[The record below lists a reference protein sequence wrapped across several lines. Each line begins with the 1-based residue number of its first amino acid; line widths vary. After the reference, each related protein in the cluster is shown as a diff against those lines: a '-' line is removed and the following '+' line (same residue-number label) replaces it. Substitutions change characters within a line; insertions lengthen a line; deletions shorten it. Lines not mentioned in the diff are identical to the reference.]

1 MGASLTPAARTH
13 ILCVLRLFITIRRA
27 TLSIALEDAP
37 LAVRAIAS
45 GRFVGQ
51 RDLWIA
57 GLWCGLTERDL
68 RRAADVATRHDG
80 RAAA

>member
-1 MGASLTPAARTH
+1 MGARLTPEARTH
-13 ILCVLRLFITIRRA
+13 ILCVLRLFITIRLA
-27 TLSIALEDAP
+27 TMEIALADAP
-37 LAVRAIAS
+37 PSVRAIVA

-51 RDLWIA
+51 RDFWTA

-68 RRAADVATRHDG
+68 RRAARVATRHDG